1 MTVDNNFAPTREEAI
16 NSMTSLSRDM
26 RQAISRTARQN
37 RQIEIVIL
45 VLTVLT
51 SGALWVLISQS
62 FEKIAAWSGATIS
75 TILLGLM
82 LYQRTQGPNQNLER
96 LVEVQKKIDDLIIML
111 RSGKRY
117 DPVDYQRRSKEIVNQ
132 AIVQKYQN
140 RDPKTLTLQER
151 QELEQ
156 SYPQ

>member
-1 MTVDNNFAPTREEAI
+1 MTVENDFAPTREEAI

-37 RQIEIVIL
+37 RQIETVIL

-62 FEKIAAWSGATIS
+62 FEKFAAWSGATIS
-75 TILLGLM
+75 TIVLGLM
-82 LYQRTQGPNQNLER
+82 LYQRTQGPNQNLEK
-96 LVEVQKKIDDLIIML
+96 LVEMQKKVDDLIIML